1 MTDKIEPVE
10 DILKRC
16 ESHIGYVSEPV
27 ETTLLL
33 CINMLQMVLDEP
45 QNLVWITREEMK
57 EFSDLH
63 QASLDVELAKQEQ
76 REKDEQICEQISN
89 KYAERST
96 SPLSRHN
103 AKAKAAHLCAM
114 KIRNGG

>member
-1 MTDKIEPVE
+1 MADEDKIKS
-10 DILKRC
+10 DIFLKLIDVFGKEYSDEQEELNMKLRFI
-16 ESHIGYVSEPV
+16 EFMFQK
-27 ETTLLL
+27 
-33 CINMLQMVLDEP
+33 INE
-45 QNLVWITREEMK
+45 
-57 EFSDLH
+57 
-63 QASLDVELAKQEQ
+63 AKQEQ